1 MEEPLKSPPTSG
13 SHTSLCSLG
22 EPRPNL
28 MVSELID
35 ENHRQWNREKLFDL
49 FAYRT
54 RMEIMAIPL
63 ARGAGRDKLIWKE
76 NK

>member
-1 MEEPLKSPPTSG
+1 
-13 SHTSLCSLG
+13 
-22 EPRPNL
+22 